1 MNENNDVTE
10 GSLLN
15 GAIAYRQLRTGFR
28 TGLEPVLLAAAIP
41 ARAGERVLEAGTGP
55 GAGLLCLAHRVPGIQ
70 GTGVEKSSDIA
81 TLARQNV
88 QTNHLENRLSIITQ
102 DILDFAQEM
111 SGSPSNYDHV
121 FANPP
126 WHEEASSPSPV
137 ALRDQ
142 AKRRHAGLVSQW
154 VQALGS
160 MVRPRG
166 SISLILPAA
175 LISEA
180 MTSLREAKAGEISLY
195 PLWPKAERRAK
206 IIIVR
211 GIKAARGPDRV
222 ESGLMLHQEDGSFT
236 PQAHEILRYGKAL
249 AF

>member
-1 MNENNDVTE
+1 MTENSDVTE

-28 TGLEPVLLAAAIP
+28 TGLEPVLLAATIP
-41 ARAGERVLEAGTGP
+41 ARAGEHVLEAGTGP

-70 GTGVEKSSDIA
+70 GTGVEKSSEIA
-81 TLARQNV
+81 TLARQNIRI
-88 QTNHLENRLSIITQ
+88 NHLEDHLSIIAQ
-102 DILDFAQEM
+102 DILAFAPEIP
-111 SGSPSNYDHV
+111 GAPPNCDHV

-126 WHEEASSPSPV
+126 WHEEASSPSPLP
-137 ALRDQ
+137 LRDQ

-154 VQALGS
+154 VQALGR

-166 SISLILPAA
+166 SISLILPAS

-180 MTSLREAKAGEISLY
+180 MSSLREAKAGEITLY
-195 PLWPKAERRAK
+195 PLWPKAGRRAK
-206 IIIVR
+206 IIIIR

-222 ESGLMLHQEDGSFT
+222 EPGLILHQEDGSFT
-236 PQAHEILRYGKAL
+236 PQAHDILRFGKAL
-249 AF
+249 DF